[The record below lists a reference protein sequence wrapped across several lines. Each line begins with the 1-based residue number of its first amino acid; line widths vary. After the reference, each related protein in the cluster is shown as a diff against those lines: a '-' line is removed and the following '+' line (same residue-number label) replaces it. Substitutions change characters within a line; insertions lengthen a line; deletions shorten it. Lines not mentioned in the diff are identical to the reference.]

1 MMRHGQVSEKSFI
14 LTAALGSLLVMA
26 IVIGTTLWASK
37 QTAAETDEA
46 VSAVS
51 HFYLEAMADRR
62 AKTITNLIDSN
73 FDHMQKALAI
83 IDEDKID
90 SQEAL
95 RTTIGQIKALLS
107 LRRFALVDENDIVYT
122 QHTTYTGGSRHAFL
136 AGGKLKGR
144 VISTVYLY
152 GSSTQLC
159 LAIPT
164 DGLVIMGKPFK
175 ACFVQI
181 DIKEIANLLAF
192 DDPGRTYFGL
202 YDRNGENL
210 SNTELGV
217 IVSGQNILEATKDI
231 LSPEAWKKFCGDF
244 AGGASGGLTFASE
257 EAEETI
263 RYVPIPDTGWMMA
276 VLIRESVIHN
286 GIRGISEKSLAISNR
301 QIAVTMI
308 SMLLFAAVLL
318 WQLRNI
324 SQKKLEAE
332 METSRTFRSMANTDS
347 MTGVGNKHAYSECE
361 KALNHKLLDH
371 ELGELAVVVCDING
385 LKHVNDTLGHSAGD
399 KLIKDAGAMICECFS
414 QGAVYR
420 IGGDEFVVLLQGKG
434 YDTLEETIRDINRRV
449 EGNIGTGDV
458 VVSIGYSV
466 LQPGDELLH
475 DVFARAD
482 KMMYE
487 RKKELKM
494 MGAKTRDA

>member
-62 AKTITNLIDSN
+62 AKTIANLIDSN

-159 LAIPT
+159 LAIPA

-231 LSPEAWKKFCGDF
+231 LSPEAWKNSAAILP
-244 AGGASGGLTFASE
+244 AG
-257 EAEETI
+257 
-263 RYVPIPDTGWMMA
+263 
-276 VLIRESVIHN
+276 
-286 GIRGISEKSLAISNR
+286 
-301 QIAVTMI
+301 
-308 SMLLFAAVLL
+308 
-318 WQLRNI
+318 
-324 SQKKLEAE
+324 
-332 METSRTFRSMANTDS
+332 
-347 MTGVGNKHAYSECE
+347 
-361 KALNHKLLDH
+361 
-371 ELGELAVVVCDING
+371 
-385 LKHVNDTLGHSAGD
+385 
-399 KLIKDAGAMICECFS
+399 
-414 QGAVYR
+414 
-420 IGGDEFVVLLQGKG
+420 
-434 YDTLEETIRDINRRV
+434 
-449 EGNIGTGDV
+449 
-458 VVSIGYSV
+458 
-466 LQPGDELLH
+466 
-475 DVFARAD
+475 RAT
-482 KMMYE
+482 
-487 RKKELKM
+487 
-494 MGAKTRDA
+494 A